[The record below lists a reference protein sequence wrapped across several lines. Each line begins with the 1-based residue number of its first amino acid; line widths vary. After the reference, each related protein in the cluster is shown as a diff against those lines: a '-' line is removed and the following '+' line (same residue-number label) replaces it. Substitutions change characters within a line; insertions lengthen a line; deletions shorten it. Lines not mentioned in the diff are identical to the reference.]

1 MNGTPSKKNKRPSL
15 SSSAGAGP
23 FTPFSSVL
31 KSGLA
36 LTRVHMATFE
46 GTELSL
52 AWDKAASK
60 KGLPSPQVFKA
71 EAAGFEVSART
82 VVGACGSPAL

>member
-1 MNGTPSKKNKRPSL
+1 MLLPGL
-15 SSSAGAGP
+15 DP

-31 KSGLA
+31 RSGSA

-60 KGLPSPQVFKA
+60 EGLPSPQAFKA
-71 EAAGFEVSART
+71 EAAGFEVSAGN
-82 VVGACGSPAL
+82 VVSAYGSPAL